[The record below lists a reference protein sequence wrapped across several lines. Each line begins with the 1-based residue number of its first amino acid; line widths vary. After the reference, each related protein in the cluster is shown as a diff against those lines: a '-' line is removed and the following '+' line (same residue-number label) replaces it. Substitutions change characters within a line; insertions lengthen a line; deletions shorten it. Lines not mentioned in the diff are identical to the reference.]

1 MQNFESA
8 IIQPNVIMFNRANS
22 HWSENG
28 TVAYFS
34 SLFVCLAL
42 QPNVIFFSDLKIK
55 IPVWKIKLAMG
66 NFSGQNSKKWKMC
79 CIVLGDFF
87 SRFCTGKIDTSQRE
101 MVVTNNL
108 GMNAQHFCDHKTPW
122 LMGFTT
128 KTAKG
133 LTLGWSQQYFSHI
146 LEVLGPREQGRSG
159 LDCVKILIRRVQ
171 NNHRV

>member
-1 MQNFESA
+1 MHF
-8 IIQPNVIMFNRANS
+8 IQFARAQAKEAQLNCS
-22 HWSENG
+22 IVWPENG
-28 TVAYFS
+28 AVSYSYS
-34 SLFVCLAL
+34 SLISNSCFATA
-42 QPNVIFFSDLKIK
+42 NYDIFFAFDIE

-87 SRFCTGKIDTSQRE
+87 LAFVPEKLTHHRE

-146 LEVLGPREQGRSG
+146 LEVLVWS
-159 LDCVKILIRRVQ
+159 
-171 NNHRV
+171 

>member
-1 MQNFESA
+1 MHF
-8 IIQPNVIMFNRANS
+8 IQFARAQAKEAQLNCS
-22 HWSENG
+22 IVWPENG
-28 TVAYFS
+28 AVSYSYS
-34 SLFVCLAL
+34 SLISNSCFATA
-42 QPNVIFFSDLKIK
+42 NYDIFFAFDIE

-66 NFSGQNSKKWKMC
+66 NFSGQNSKKWKIMC
-79 CIVLGDFF
+79 YKVLGDFF

-146 LEVLGPREQGRSG
+146 LEVLVWS
-159 LDCVKILIRRVQ
+159 
-171 NNHRV
+171 

>member
-1 MQNFESA
+1 MLFLRFWDWNTS
-8 IIQPNVIMFNRANS
+8 PKDKVGYM
-22 HWSENG
+22 
-28 TVAYFS
+28 VKYF
-34 SLFVCLAL
+34 FR
-42 QPNVIFFSDLKIK
+42 LKR
-55 IPVWKIKLAMG
+55 WKI
-66 NFSGQNSKKWKMC
+66 MC

-87 SRFCTGKIDTSQRE
+87 LAFVPEKLTHHRE

-159 LDCVKILIRRVQ
+159 LDCVKILVRRVQ
-171 NNHRV
+171 NNHRVKLNMIWIKNSLTKVGTFCKGHKDPYLPTLPSI